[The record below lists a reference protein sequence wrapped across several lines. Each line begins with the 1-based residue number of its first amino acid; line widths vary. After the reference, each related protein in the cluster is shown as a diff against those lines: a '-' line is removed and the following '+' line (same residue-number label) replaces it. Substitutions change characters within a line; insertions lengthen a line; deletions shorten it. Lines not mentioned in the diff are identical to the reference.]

1 LWVVASRVAVVA
13 KVPTTKYHL
22 QNQSP
27 ITINKSKYQTMIQV
41 PQQINK
47 YKKPIV
53 ITTSLIVL
61 QIVFGFDPKF
71 TLINL
76 IWLLV

>member
-1 LWVVASRVAVVA
+1 
-13 KVPTTKYHL
+13 
-22 QNQSP
+22 
-27 ITINKSKYQTMIQV
+27 MIQV

-47 YKKPIV
+47 HKKPIV

>member
-1 LWVVASRVAVVA
+1 
-13 KVPTTKYHL
+13 
-22 QNQSP
+22 
-27 ITINKSKYQTMIQV
+27 MIQV

-53 ITTSLIVL
+53 ITTSLIAL